1 MWVSALAW
9 PRAKAALASLGLSF
23 QAIRQWPCAALSG
36 SGAAQ
41 SGRPRSKP
49 MDSAWALSSAWPA
62 SQRQARAAPG
72 PMPAISVGAPSSLAA
87 AALRRL
93 CWAAQS
99 PAGSSN
105 WTRRASPFWARAS
118 SSSGDQL
125 LVGRQGEEYAALG
138 LVDGDGDGQAAAVG
152 QLRLFDVRLVRLL
165 LLPEQQAGAEQRDE
179 GERHDVAPFRFAHGA
194 VFLNVGPDR

>member
-1 MWVSALAW
+1 MWVSVLAW

-49 MDSAWALSSAWPA
+49 MDRAWALSSAW
-62 SQRQARAAPG
+62 RW
-72 PMPAISVGAPSSLAA
+72 LAGD
-87 AALRRL
+87 
-93 CWAAQS
+93 Q
-99 PAGSSN
+99 G
-105 WTRRASPFWARAS
+105 RRAVELGGGGLEAVLLGGAVVGRQFELDQAGVAVL
-118 SSSGDQL
+118 GEGEQFVGVQL
-125 LVGRQGEEYAALG
+125 LVGRQGEEYAGLG
-138 LVDGDGDGQAAAVG
+138 LVGGDGDGQAAAVG
-152 QLRLFDVRLVRLL
+152 QVRLFDVRLVRL